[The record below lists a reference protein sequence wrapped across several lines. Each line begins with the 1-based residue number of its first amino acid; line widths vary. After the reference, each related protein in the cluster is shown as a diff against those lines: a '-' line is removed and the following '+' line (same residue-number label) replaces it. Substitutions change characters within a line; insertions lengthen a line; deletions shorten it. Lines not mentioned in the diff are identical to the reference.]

1 MYVNGKP
8 YQYREGLTLHVL
20 LDELALDQRKI
31 VVMQGDDVFRAG
43 KVPDAPVTEND
54 VIEIVQMMQGG

>member
-1 MYVNGKP
+1 MHVNGKP
-8 YQYREGLTLHVL
+8 YQYREGLTLHAL

-31 VVMQGDDVFRAG
+31 VVMQGDDVFHAG

>member
-1 MYVNGKP
+1 MNGKP
-8 YQYREGLTLHVL
+8 YRHREGLTLHAL

-43 KVPDAPVTEND
+43 KVPDAPVAEGD
-54 VIEIVQMMQGG
+54 IIEIVQMMQGG

>member
-1 MYVNGKP
+1 MYVNGQP
-8 YQYREGLTLHVL
+8 YQYREGLTLHTL

-43 KVPDAPVTEND
+43 RVPDAPVAEGD